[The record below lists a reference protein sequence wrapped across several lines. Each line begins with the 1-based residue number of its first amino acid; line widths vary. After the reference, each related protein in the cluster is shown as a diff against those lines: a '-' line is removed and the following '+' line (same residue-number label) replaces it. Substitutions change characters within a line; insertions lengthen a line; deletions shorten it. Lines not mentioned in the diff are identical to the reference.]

1 MPSLLPDAEISMG
14 LRRVRFRGS
23 TSQVIVIYM
32 PRGGCLRVLDPAM
45 GDQKTYGRESDNLV
59 DAIPLSNPGL
69 ILVDVDQTVHLPFLR
84 EPEHTWCYYYTRS
97 ELARQRKD
105 WQQVTDLYSEAAAAG
120 YSSDDPFEWLVFIEA
135 YAMSDHMDV
144 AQKMSEDAFAT
155 DKRVR
160 PGLCEVWKRVQAT
173 GPARNEAEMGV
184 NQILSR
190 FECAR

>member
-1 MPSLLPDAEISMG
+1 MPSFLPNTDISMG
-14 LRRVRFRGS
+14 LRRVSFHGS

-45 GDQKTYGRESDNLV
+45 GDQKTYARESADLV
-59 DAIPLSNPGL
+59 DAIPLSNPDL
-69 ILVDVDQTVHLPFLR
+69 ILADVDQTVHLPFLA
-84 EPEHTWCYYYTRS
+84 EPEHTWCYYYTKS
-97 ELARQRKD
+97 ELARQKKD
-105 WQQVTDLYSEAAAAG
+105 WKQVTDLYSEAAASG

-135 YAMSDHMDV
+135 YAMSDQIEV
-144 AQKMSEDAFAT
+144 AQKLSEDAFAS

-173 GPARNEAEMGV
+173 GPARDEMEMGV
-184 NQILSR
+184 NQMLSR